1 MIKHITQPIKVIDN
15 FFEQPQLVVK
25 HAIKQE
31 YSDQDNSLFLG
42 TRSTSLDMIDIDM
55 FEGLLGKLINHVVGK
70 DQFSFLHC
78 EYQNINIE
86 CVDQIKMIGPAYNI
100 AGTVFLTKENL
111 ILDSGIKFYDSR
123 TQTETMSVENVF
135 NRCVLWDPQVPYKIS
150 NFADNTLM
158 LTFYGTTLQRYPG

>member
-1 MIKHITQPIKVIDN
+1 MIKHITQPMKVIDN

-31 YSDQDNSLFLG
+31 YFDQDNSLFLG

-100 AGTVFLTKENL
+100 AL
-111 ILDSGIKFYDSR
+111 
-123 TQTETMSVENVF
+123 QTTH
-135 NRCVLWDPQVPYKIS
+135 
-150 NFADNTLM
+150 
-158 LTFYGTTLQRYPG
+158 

>member
-1 MIKHITQPIKVIDN
+1 MIKHITQPMKVIDN

-31 YSDQDNSLFLG
+31 YVDQDNSLFLG
-42 TRSTSLDMIDIDM
+42 TRSTTLDMIDNDM
-55 FEGLLGKLINHVVGK
+55 FEGLINHVVGK
-70 DQFSFLHC
+70 DLFTFLHC
-78 EYQNINIE
+78 EYQKINKE
-86 CVDQIKMIGPAYNI
+86 SVDQIKVIGPSFNI
-100 AGTVFLTKENL
+100 AGTIFLTTDH
-111 ILDSGIKFYDSR
+111 IPYSGIKFYDSVMHN
-123 TQTETMSVENVF
+123 ETMSVENMF